1 VIVKITKALKN
12 NGRIDMESREKKT
25 RLLELQL
32 DYGECKIDTNK
43 FIDGLEDLGITNPG
57 EVAAHLSYVEEMR
70 YEAKND
76 KAKTITLN

>member
-1 VIVKITKALKN
+1 
-12 NGRIDMESREKKT
+12 MESREKKT

-76 KAKTITLN
+76 KAKTVTLNQESYGLYKLLAST

>member
-1 VIVKITKALKN
+1 MK
-12 NGRIDMESREKKT
+12 SREKKT

-32 DYGECKIDTNK
+32 DYGECKINTNK

-76 KAKTITLN
+76 KAKSITLN

>member
-1 VIVKITKALKN
+1 MN
-12 NGRIDMESREKKT
+12 SREKKT

-32 DYGECKIDTNK
+32 DYGECKINTNK

-76 KAKTITLN
+76 KAKSITLN

>member
-1 VIVKITKALKN
+1 MN
-12 NGRIDMESREKKT
+12 SREKKT

-32 DYGECKIDTNK
+32 DYGECKINTNK

>member
-1 VIVKITKALKN
+1 MN
-12 NGRIDMESREKKT
+12 SREKKT

-43 FIDGLEDLGITNPG
+43 FIDGLENLGITNPG

>member
-1 VIVKITKALKN
+1 MGELIWNQERK
-12 NGRIDMESREKKT
+12 
-25 RLLELQL
+25 RLDLQL
-32 DYGECKIDTNK
+32 DYGECKINTNK